1 MKYYFFIFTLVALL
15 WSNKLFAYDIAVE
28 NADGITIY
36 YNYINDGKE
45 LEVTRKNDKNPYDN
59 NSYSGAIVIPENVTF
74 MNRTRKV
81 TCISSAAFSG
91 CDIESVQIPSSV
103 STIGRGAFMH
113 CNKLVSIS
121 IPSGSIDSEAFTNC
135 KALEKV
141 VIGDGVKSIGTS
153 VFSSCEN
160 LTTIVMG
167 KSLEHIYN
175 DAFKGCNKLDKVVV
189 KDIAAWCNIEIDRES
204 YLPRHLYSDESTEI
218 SDLIIPE
225 GVRIIKERVFDDIY
239 YLKQRFK
246 TVTFPTTLESIE
258 YQNLTLFNNTKVTIK
273 DIAAW
278 CNADVHQNEVYY
290 SMFYEDGEPI
300 KNLMIPD
307 GVTSIKRD
315 NFCGCISIESVSF
328 PQSMKSIQGFRN
340 CKNLTRIVLNEGVTN
355 IGSSAFRNCNLS
367 YLRIPRSVEKIEI
380 DAFINENLSTVVSL
394 IENPFDISEY
404 TFSNNTIMNATL
416 YVPKGTI
423 DLYKNVN
430 GWKEFK
436 FVEEL
441 DSISSG
447 ETPDN
452 PSGDDD
458 PTSGSCGETV
468 NYSYDK
474 ASQKLTISGKGAIY
488 DYDNGSN
495 KSPWS
500 SYAAE
505 IQKIELVSGITS
517 IGYFAF
523 YKCSGITSLSIPATV
538 GYIGSSAFEDCTS
551 ITSLSLNEGLLN
563 IGGSA
568 FEGCTGLKTLS
579 IPSTVNSISINAFKN
594 CKGITDVYCYAG
606 TVPDT
611 HSDAFDGTPTEKSTL
626 YVPANSVE
634 AYKTS
639 WPWSDFKNILAIG
652 STPSDDPTSSSCGE
666 TVNYSYAEA
675 THTLTISGKG
685 AIYDYDNVSNKAPWS
700 SYADKIQKIEIES
713 GITSIGYFAFYKC
726 SSIMSLSIPATIGY
740 IGSSA
745 FEDCTGLTS
754 LSLNDGLLY
763 IGGSAFEGCVGLQT
777 LTIPS
782 TVNSISINAFK
793 NCKGIRDVYCY
804 AETVPDTHSDAFV
817 GAPTESTTLHVPTNA
832 VKAYRE
838 SWPWSGFKETVSLEN
853 SPIIVDT
860 SIIDNGI
867 IYIIKGDGTLEVT
880 GLNKKMTTVEI
891 PSSVIANGTEY
902 QVTSIKERAF
912 ESQRE
917 ITYISIPQSVTSI
930 KEHTFNNCTNLT
942 SVIIPNS
949 VTTIGVEAF
958 YGCTSLSYILI
969 PNSVTSIDNGA
980 FMRCTNLSSFTIP
993 NSVITIGTNVFNY
1006 CSSLASIIIPNSVM
1020 SIGNNIFGSCNL
1032 ASIEV
1037 ESGNNYYDSR
1047 NNCNAIIETASNTLI
1062 TGCKN
1067 STIPNGVTSIG
1078 RSAFFGCSG
1087 LTYITI
1093 PNSVI
1098 SIGSGAFEGTTW
1110 YNNQPDGL
1118 VLAGNVVYKYKG
1130 EMPNNTRIVI
1140 KDGTSG
1146 IAEDAFSNCAN
1157 LTSVTIPNS
1166 VISIGS
1172 YAFKQCFGL
1181 TSITIPNNVTSIN
1194 NGTFYN
1200 CRGLETVIIPNGVTS
1215 IGEQVFYGCKSLVSM
1230 TIPPN
1235 VTFIGSGAFRD
1246 CIGLTSV
1253 TIPNGV
1259 TSITKNTFW
1268 GCSSIKEIV
1277 IPKSVTDIEKYAFR
1291 GCLNLLDFYCYAKI
1305 VPTTYDKA
1313 FHETPIESV
1322 TLHVP
1327 VNSVEAYRTT
1337 WPWSDFKEIVA
1348 IREDPDAIM
1357 EIKQSENSNR
1367 EYYDLIGRRVHY
1379 PQKGLYIRNGKK
1391 VIVK

>member
-1 MKYYFFIFTLVALL
+1 M
-15 WSNKLFAYDIAVE
+15 
-28 NADGITIY
+28 
-36 YNYINDGKE
+36 INFKSDY
-45 LEVTRKNDKNPYDN
+45 T
-59 NSYSGAIVIPENVTF
+59 
-74 MNRTRKV
+74 
-81 TCISSAAFSG
+81 
-91 CDIESVQIPSSV
+91 
-103 STIGRGAFMH
+103 
-113 CNKLVSIS
+113 
-121 IPSGSIDSEAFTNC
+121 
-135 KALEKV
+135 
-141 VIGDGVKSIGTS
+141 GDV
-153 VFSSCEN
+153 
-160 LTTIVMG
+160 
-167 KSLEHIYN
+167 
-175 DAFKGCNKLDKVVV
+175 
-189 KDIAAWCNIEIDRES
+189 
-204 YLPRHLYSDESTEI
+204 
-218 SDLIIPE
+218 IIPE
-225 GVRIIKERVFDDIY
+225 S
-239 YLKQRFK
+239 
-246 TVTFPTTLESIE
+246 VT
-258 YQNLTLFNNTKVTIK
+258 Y
-273 DIAAW
+273 
-278 CNADVHQNEVYY
+278 
-290 SMFYEDGEPI
+290 
-300 KNLMIPD
+300 
-307 GVTSIKRD
+307 
-315 NFCGCISIESVSF
+315 
-328 PQSMKSIQGFRN
+328 
-340 CKNLTRIVLNEGVTN
+340 EGVTYPVTTIASHAFEWSTN
-355 IGSSAFRNCNLS
+355 LTSVTIPNSVNGIGAEAFKYCTALSSVTIPNSVTEIGDFAFVGCN
-367 YLRIPRSVEKIEI
+367 
-380 DAFINENLSTVVSL
+380 NLKTIISL
-394 IENPFDISEY
+394 IEEPQMVSFSRQFDEEDFI
-404 TFSNNTIMNATL
+404 NIKL
-416 YVPKGTI
+416 LVPYGTI
-423 DLYKNVN
+423 DKYKAAS
-430 GWKEFK
+430 GWKNFRHI
-436 FVEEL
+436 EEMN
-441 DSISSG
+441 SSG
-447 ETPDN
+447 GEKPDN
-452 PSGDDD
+452 PSIEEPGSDDGST
-458 PTSGSCGETV
+458 TSGSCGETV

-474 ASQKLTISGKGAIY
+474 ATYKLTISGKGAIY
-488 DYDNGSN
+488 DYDNASN
-495 KSPWS
+495 KAPWS
-500 SYAAE
+500 SYADK
-505 IQKIELVSGITS
+505 IQKIEIESGITS

-523 YKCSGITSLSIPATV
+523 YKCSGITSMSVPATV

-551 ITSLSLNEGLLN
+551 LKSLSFNEGLLS

-568 FEGCTGLKTLS
+568 FEGCAELQTLT
-579 IPSTVNSISINAFKN
+579 IPGTVNSISINAFKN
-594 CKGITDVYCYAG
+594 CKGIMDVYCYAG

-611 HSDAFDGTPTEKSTL
+611 HFDAFDGTPTEKSTL

-700 SYADKIQKIEIES
+700 SYADEIQKIEIES
-713 GITSIGYFAFYKC
+713 GITSIGFFAFYKC
-726 SSIMSLSIPATIGY
+726 SSITSLSIPTTVGY

-745 FEDCTGLTS
+745 FEDCTNLTS
-754 LSLNDGLLY
+754 LSLNEGLLN
-763 IGGSAFEGCVGLQT
+763 IGGSAFEGCAGLQT

-782 TVNSISINAFK
+782 TVNTISINAFK
-793 NCKGIRDVYCY
+793 NCKGIADVYCY
-804 AETVPDTHSDAFV
+804 GENVPETHSDAFD
-817 GAPTESTTLHVPTNA
+817 GTPTGSATLFVPAIA
-832 VKAYRE
+832 VETYRATR
-838 SWPWSGFKETVSLEN
+838 PWSEFKEIVSIEN
-853 SPIIVDT
+853 TPTIDDTPIV
-860 SIIDNGI
+860 DNGI
-867 IYIIKGDGTLEVT
+867 IYIIKDDGSLEVT

-902 QVTSIKERAF
+902 QVTSIKEKAF
-912 ESQRE
+912 ESRND
-917 ITYISIPQSVTSI
+917 ITYISIPQTVTSI
-930 KEHTFNNCTNLT
+930 EEYTFSNCANLS
-942 SVIIPNS
+942 SVSIPNS
-949 VTTIGVEAF
+949 VTTIGNGAF
-958 YGCTSLSYILI
+958 YKCSSLTSIVI
-969 PNSVTSIDNGA
+969 PNSVTSIGNGA
-980 FMRCTNLSSFTIP
+980 FLYCTNLASFNIP
-993 NSVITIGTNVFNY
+993 NSVTTIGSNVFNY
-1006 CSSLASIIIPNSVM
+1006 CSSLRSIIIPYSVT
-1020 SIGNNIFGSCNL
+1020 SIDNNIFCSCNL
-1032 ASIEV
+1032 TSIEV
-1037 ESGNNYYDSR
+1037 ESGNMYYDSR
-1047 NNCNAIIETASNTLI
+1047 DNCNAIIESASNTLI

-1087 LTYITI
+1087 LTSITI

-1172 YAFKQCFGL
+1172 YAFNQCFGL

-1215 IGEQVFYGCKSLVSM
+1215 IGEQVFYGCKSLVSV
-1230 TIPPN
+1230 TIPQN

-1357 EIKQSENSNR
+1357 GIKQSENSNR
-1367 EYYDLIGRRVHY
+1367 EYYDLIGRKVHY